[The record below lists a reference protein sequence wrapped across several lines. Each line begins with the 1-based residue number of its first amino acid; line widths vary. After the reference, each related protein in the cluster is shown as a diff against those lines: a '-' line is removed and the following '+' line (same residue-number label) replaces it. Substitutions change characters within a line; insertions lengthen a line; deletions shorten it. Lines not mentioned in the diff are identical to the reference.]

1 MTQKKYLYG
10 AAVQGIQ
17 GFIFQ
22 TNTLAEI
29 IGASALVEDVCTKAF
44 DEFAPGGANIIGA
57 AGNIKHQFE
66 SREDCEKAVLGFPR
80 KIMEMA
86 PGITISQA
94 VVEIDDSDNFGVC
107 VEALEQKLREQR
119 NKPQVGLEQ
128 GLIALKR
135 APKTGL
141 PAISSIKGELVD
153 NSTLSKRAA
162 VDQDLLCEKAFG
174 PEEVGKCT
182 FPKDISYMTGKND
195 WIAIVHADG
204 NGLGKVVQ
212 KVGKNREEYR
222 KFSQEL
228 DLCTKNAARE
238 AFRTTIYNDTTGT
251 IRQAG
256 DGKEKV
262 VPIRPVILG
271 GDDLTLI
278 CRANIAI
285 PYVETFMREFERQT
299 ELRLGETL
307 KRNQVFN
314 GENKLTCCAG
324 IAFIKSSYPFY
335 YGKELAETLCEQAKK
350 DAKNDKLPESG
361 LAPSCLMFHKV
372 QDSFIENFDEIR
384 KRELIPGQNQSWE
397 NGPYY
402 LHETDGRWTIEKLLG
417 NIAYMEEEDRQGVRS
432 GLRQWMSLMHDNP
445 GKAEQKRQR
454 MLSLLDSDKEACKM
468 VELLSTPSRK
478 GDTVQ
483 RYAAYDVL
491 SLYTVSYKTTR
502 KK

>member
-1 MTQKKYLYG
+1 MGKYLYG

-29 IGASALVEDVCTKAF
+29 AGASALVEDVCTQAF
-44 DEFAPGGANIIGA
+44 EEFAPGGANIIGA
-57 AGNIKHQFE
+57 AGNIKHLFDN
-66 SREDCEKAVLGFPR
+66 REDCERAVLRFPR

-94 VVEIDDSDNFGVC
+94 VVEMDGDDFC
-107 VEALEQKLREQR
+107 AAVELLEQKLRIQR
-119 NKPQVGLEQ
+119 NRPSTGIQQ
-128 GLIALKR
+128 GLTALKR

-141 PAISSIKGELVD
+141 PAESSIKGELAD
-153 NSTLSKRAA
+153 SSTTAKMGAA
-162 VDQDLLCEKAFG
+162 DEGQLCDKAFG
-174 PEEVGKCT
+174 PDEAGKRT
-182 FPKDISYMTGKND
+182 YPKDTSLMTGEND
-195 WIAIVHADG
+195 WIAIIHADG

-212 KVGKNREEYR
+212 KVGRNLEEYR
-222 KFSQEL
+222 DFSQKL
-228 DLCTKNAARE
+228 DECTKNAARE
-238 AFRTTIYNDTTGT
+238 AFRATTYTG
-251 IRQAG
+251 
-256 DGKEKV
+256 EKI
-262 VPIRPVILG
+262 VPIRPVVLG

-278 CRANIAI
+278 CRADIAI
-285 PYVETFMREFERQT
+285 PYAETFMREFERQT
-299 ELRLGETL
+299 ELHLGAMLE
-307 KRNQVFN
+307 RHQVFN

-324 IAFIKSSYPFY
+324 IAYVKSSYPFY
-335 YGKELAETLCEQAKK
+335 YGYELAVALCDQAKK

-372 QDSFIENFDEIR
+372 QDSFIESFDEIR
-384 KRELIPGQNQSWE
+384 KRELTPAQNKSWE

-402 LHETDGRWTIEKLLG
+402 IHKTEDRWTVDELLG
-417 NIAYMEEEDRQGVRS
+417 NMYYMDEEDRQGVRS

-454 MLSLLDSDKEACKM
+454 MLSLLESDKEAGRM

-478 GDTVQ
+478 SDTVQ
-483 RYAAYDVL
+483 RYPAYDVL
-491 SLYTVSYKTTR
+491 SLYTVTYKSTR

>member
-29 IGASALVEDVCTKAF
+29 VGASALVEDVCTKAF

-57 AGNIKHQFE
+57 AGNIKHLFE
-66 SREDCEKAVLGFPR
+66 SREDCEKAVFCFPR
-80 KIMEMA
+80 KIMEIA

-94 VVEIDDSDNFGVC
+94 VVEIDDDDDFGVC

-119 NKPQVGLEQ
+119 NKPMVGLQQ
-128 GLIALKR
+128 GMISLKR
-135 APKTGL
+135 APKTGQ
-141 PAISSIKGELVD
+141 PAVSSKKGELLD
-153 NSTLSKRAA
+153 QSTLAKTAA
-162 VDQDLLCEKAFG
+162 VDKDLLCEKAFG

-182 FPKDISYMTGKND
+182 FPKDISLMTGEND
-195 WIAIVHADG
+195 WIAIIHADG

-222 KFSQEL
+222 KFSQGL
-228 DLCTKNAARE
+228 DQCTKNAARE
-238 AFRTTIYNDTTGT
+238 AFRTTIYNEDIETFG
-251 IRQAG
+251 QVG
-256 DGKEKV
+256 QGKERV
-262 VPIRPVILG
+262 VPIRPVVLG

-299 ELRLGETL
+299 ERRLGETL
-307 KRNQVFN
+307 RRNQVFN

-324 IAFIKSSYPFY
+324 IAFVKSSYPFY

-372 QDSFIENFDEIR
+372 QDSYIESFDEIR
-384 KRELIPGQNQSWE
+384 KRELTPAQNQSWE

-402 LHETDGRWTIEKLLG
+402 LYETDGRWTIEKLLG
-417 NIAYMEEEDRQGVRS
+417 NIAYLVEEDRQGVRN
-432 GLRQWMSLMHDNP
+432 GLRQWMTLMHDNP
-445 GKAEQKRQR
+445 GKAEQKRQGL
-454 MLSLLDSDKEACKM
+454 LSLLDSDKEACKM
-468 VELLSTPSRK
+468 VELLSTPLRK
-478 GDTVQ
+478 DDTIQ

-502 KK
+502 K